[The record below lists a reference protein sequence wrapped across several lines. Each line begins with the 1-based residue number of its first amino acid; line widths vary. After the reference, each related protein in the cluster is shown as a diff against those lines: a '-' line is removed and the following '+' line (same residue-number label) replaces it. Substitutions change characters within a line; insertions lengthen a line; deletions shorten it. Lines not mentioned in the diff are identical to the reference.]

1 MPPVRLNM
9 AKLSKKDDY
18 LNSRDPDSSLTRS
31 QRSNSQP
38 RAGKFMGAFKQASSR
53 DDVVSAHKVNHNA
66 SNLVNKSGV
75 S

>member
-9 AKLSKKDDY
+9 AKLSKKDDNI
-18 LNSRDPDSSLTRS
+18 NSREPESSLTRS

-38 RAGKFMGAFKQASSR
+38 RAGKFNGAFKQASR
-53 DDVVSAHKVNHNA
+53 DVSAKKVSHNA